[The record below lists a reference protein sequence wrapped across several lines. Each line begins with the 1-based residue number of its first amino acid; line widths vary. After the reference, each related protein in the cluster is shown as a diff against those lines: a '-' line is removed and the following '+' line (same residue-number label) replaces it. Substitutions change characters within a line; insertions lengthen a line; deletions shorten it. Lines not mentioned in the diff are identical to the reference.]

1 MQNNQYI
8 GQLGE
13 NIAVRYLSDK
23 GFEVIERNFRQKWG
37 EIDIIAQK
45 GGVLHFVEVKSIQGS
60 YRAEENVH
68 AQKIKR
74 LKRTIL
80 TYLNGKDVEFEFSVL
95 VVHIDLKKKTQ
106 RVESIENII
115 L

>member
-13 NIAVRYLSDK
+13 NIAVRFLTDR

-80 TYLNGKDVEFEFSVL
+80 TYLNGRDVEFEFSVL

>member
-1 MQNNQYI
+1 MGNTQYI

-13 NIAVRYLSDK
+13 NIAVRFLSDK
-23 GFEVIERNFRQKWG
+23 GFDIIERNFRQKWG
-37 EIDIIAQK
+37 EIDIIAKK
-45 GGVLHFVEVKSIQGS
+45 GGVLHFVEVKSIQGN

-68 AQKIKR
+68 TQKIKR

-80 TYLNGKDVEFEFSVL
+80 TYLNGKDIEFQFSVI
-95 VVHIDLKKKTQ
+95 VVHINLANKTHKTDFHQ
-106 RVESIENII
+106 NII

>member
-1 MQNNQYI
+1 MINNQYI

-13 NIAVRYLSDK
+13 NIAVRFLSDK

-80 TYLNGKDVEFEFSVL
+80 TYLNGKDIEFQFSVI
-95 VVHIDLKKKTQ
+95 VVHINLANKTHKTDFHQ
-106 RVESIENII
+106 NII